1 MVDLR
6 SAADT
11 ARSGGRVGG
20 AGPVVSAPSSPPS
33 SPARRARRRRLG
45 AGTQRRAALAFA
57 PTMLVSLVFVYVFI
71 GTTVYISLSNWRIG
85 TSRDLTLREPLGST
99 YAELVLEQ
107 RFQAGIRNL
116 VVFTVCFLLLSV
128 LGGLIWALLIHHV
141 VAARGLFRSVFLLPY
156 ALSFIVTGVAWRW
169 IFAPET
175 GVNQI
180 LEFFGV
186 QDPPGWMTDTTIL
199 GALNQPTGED
209 WLKVQLGVPVAM
221 LPIIFAAGWQ
231 LLGFAMAMYLAGLA
245 AIPEEQLEAAS
256 VDGASAWQRIRHIT
270 LPQLWPATVTCFV
283 LLLHVALKIFDLVVS
298 MSGSGPGFV
307 TDVPGIYIYNYL
319 ASRYDKASAMSIV
332 LLVLTLCVIV
342 PYLVRGYRKE
352 RRS

>member
-1 MVDLR
+1 MR
-6 SAADT
+6 
-11 ARSGGRVGG
+11 
-20 AGPVVSAPSSPPS
+20 
-33 SPARRARRRRLG
+33 
-45 AGTQRRAALAFA
+45 TQRRAALAFA
-57 PTMLVSLVFVYVFI
+57 PTMLVSLIFVYVFI
-71 GTTVYISLSNWRIG
+71 GTTIYISLSNWKVG
-85 TSRDLTLREPLGST
+85 TSRDLSVREPLGGT
-99 YAELVLEQ
+99 YLELVNEQ
-107 RFQAGIRNL
+107 RFQASIRNL
-116 VVFTVCFLLLSV
+116 IVFTVFFLLLAV

-141 VAARGLFRSVFLLPY
+141 VVARGLFRTVFLLPY

-169 IFAPET
+169 IFAPST
-175 GVNQI
+175 GINQV
-180 LEFFGV
+180 LTFFGV
-186 QDPPGWMTDTTIL
+186 ENPPGWMTDTTIL
-199 GALNQPTGED
+199 GAVNTPDGSD

-221 LPIIFAAGWQ
+221 LPIIFAAAWQ

-256 VDGASAWQRIRHIT
+256 VDGANAWKRIRFIT

-319 ASRYDKASAMSIV
+319 ASRYDKASAMAIV
-332 LLVLTLCVIV
+332 LLILTLCVIV

-352 RRS
+352 RRP